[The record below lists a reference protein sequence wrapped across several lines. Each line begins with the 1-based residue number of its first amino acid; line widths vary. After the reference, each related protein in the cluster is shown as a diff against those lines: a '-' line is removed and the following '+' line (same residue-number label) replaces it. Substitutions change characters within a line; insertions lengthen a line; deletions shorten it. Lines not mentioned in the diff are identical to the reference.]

1 MLEFFFNILQV
12 IGHEPFTFIF
22 VNIVRGARGS
32 AVGWRHCA
40 TSRKVAGSISDGV
53 IGFFH

>member
-1 MLEFFFNILQV
+1 MLEKIVNILQV
-12 IGHEPFTFIF
+12 IGHIPFTFIF
-22 VNIVRGARGS
+22 VNIVMGARGS

-40 TSRKVAGSISDGV
+40 TSRKVEGSIPDSV